1 MPVDFLTSFLTF
13 SRSMPSIHKRAR
25 SPFWFVSFQ
34 DALGRWIK
42 KSSKTTDRALALKIA
57 VEWSRAAEQGR
68 AGRLVETQA
77 RRVVSEIHEQATG
90 DAMSFYTCKEW
101 FEEWLAGK
109 AGVTGERTL
118 LKYKQVARDFLSHLA
133 ERAAQ
138 PLNAIASRDVRGFR
152 DALAKRGQAPS
163 TVNLSALKILSAP
176 FTAALR
182 MGYISVN
189 PCAGVEALK
198 DAADTEKDVFT
209 PAQITALCDAAEG
222 DWKGVIL
229 AGYFTGL
236 RLKDI
241 TELRWEAIDLTEG
254 LLCLRT
260 SKTGARVTIPLAAEF
275 NRWLSQQ
282 PLGIGKAPV
291 FPSLAG
297 KSGAGKSGLSMQFAR
312 IMAKA
317 GIRGRA
323 LRQRQEDG
331 AGRTQSSLT
340 FHSLRHSF
348 NSALANA
355 GVSQEVRQKL
365 TGHTSAKMNT
375 KYTHLEIEG
384 LRAAVGLLPALG
396 NGTKP

>member
-1 MPVDFLTSFLTF
+1 MASLFRKPKSPYFFAAFRDAAGKRCQKSTKLTNRTKA
-13 SRSMPSIHKRAR
+13 MDIAR
-25 SPFWFVSFQ
+25 
-34 DALGRWIK
+34 
-42 KSSKTTDRALALKIA
+42 
-57 VEWSRAAEQGR
+57 EWEKAAQAGKQ
-68 AGRLVETQA
+68 GRLVESQC
-77 RRVVSEIHEQATG
+77 RRVLSEILETATG
-90 DAMSFYTCKEW
+90 EAMSFYTCKEW

-109 AGVTGERTL
+109 VGVTGERTL
-118 LKYKQVARDFLSHLA
+118 LKYKQVTRDFLSHLG

-241 TELRWEAIDLTEG
+241 TELRWEAIDLTDG

-275 NRWLSQQ
+275 KTWLSQQ
-282 PLGIGKAPV
+282 LLGIGKAPV

-317 GIRGRA
+317 GIRGRV
-323 LRQRQEDG
+323 LRQRQEAG

-365 TGHTSAKMNT
+365 TGHASAKMNT